1 MTAALL
7 VIDVQQEYFTGA
19 LPIAHPDRDEVTG
32 RIVDAM
38 RAARAAGVPVVVVQ
52 HSEGD
57 EAPVFRPGTPTF
69 ELHPAVA
76 AEPSD
81 HLIVKRYPGTFTGT
95 DLGEWMAAHDV
106 TELVVS
112 GFMTHMCCDTTTRQA
127 VHMDVPVTVLSDG
140 TGTVDLKAADGT
152 TVPARQVH
160 ETELAV
166 LGDGLA
172 TISTTDAW
180 IASLG

>member
-1 MTAALL
+1 MTAALV

-19 LPIAHPDRDEVTG
+19 FPIVHPDREQSLA

-38 RAARAAGVPVVVVQ
+38 RAATAAGLPVVVVQ

-57 EAPVFRPGTPTF
+57 EAGVFRPGNEGF

-76 AEPSD
+76 AEPRD

-95 DLGEWMAAHDV
+95 DLGEWIAGRGVD
-106 TELVVS
+106 ELVVA
-112 GFMTHMCCDTTTRQA
+112 GYMTHMCCDTTTRQA
-127 VHMDVPVTVLSDG
+127 VHLDLSVTLLSDA
-140 TGTVDLKAADGT
+140 TGTIDLVAPDGSA
-152 TVPARQVH
+152 VPARQVH

-172 TISTTDAW
+172 TVTTTAAW
-180 IASLG
+180 IATLA